1 MIDKIKILPKLI
13 SSFLLQIVVA
23 LTIIISIVIFF
34 IFILP
39 LLINPTYSDTINPE
53 EVDSVIIYSVN
64 PFHNSIKD
72 DIFGYELDRNEIIS
86 LFKDMK
92 GHSFANWKAPSLMVV
107 NYKNGESARFAV
119 DVGPRGE
126 ELKTRKQ
133 FSFAGESAEEYRKIQ
148 NRAHLKRRLQRV
160 LPPPDEKRLL
170 LSSLSQQNQSNFTLS
185 GDKSYMLA
193 FGIPKQDASPNR
205 RYSGTLTIGNAT
217 NHLVA
222 EHAARLPGWNP
233 TNKEIKIPFT
243 VPNHTPINWLENDEI
258 SGYVL
263 DFDYGEEN
271 LISLEMFMVDL
282 LVEGTYTLSVDFSTP
297 PPDKATLWLMVWK
310 ETENRTESGLKCA
323 PDGVASAYS
332 LPNNLRNLRVSFPV
346 CGLLS

>member
-1 MIDKIKILPKLI
+1 MNKINILIKLI
-13 SSFLLQIVVA
+13 SSFLLQIVFA
-23 LTIIISIVIFF
+23 FIIIIFITIFF
-34 IFILP
+34 IFIFP
-39 LLINPTYSDTINPE
+39 LFINPTYSNTINPE

-64 PFHNSIKD
+64 PFLESVEEGT
-72 DIFGYELDRNEIIS
+72 FGYELDRNEIIS

-92 GHSFANWKAPSLMVV
+92 GQSFATWKVPSLMVV
-107 NYKNGESARFAV
+107 NYKNGESTRFAV

-126 ELKTRKQ
+126 ELETRKQ
-133 FSFAGESAEEYRKIQ
+133 FSFAGESAQEYRKIQ
-148 NRAHLKRRLQRV
+148 NRAHLKWRLQRV

-170 LSSLSQQNQSNFTLS
+170 LSFLSQQNQSNFTLS

-193 FGIPKQDASPNR
+193 FGIPKQKASPNR
-205 RYSGTLTIGNAT
+205 SYSGTLTIGNAT

-233 TNKEIKIPFT
+233 TNREIKIPFT
-243 VPNHTPINWLENDEI
+243 VPNHAPVNWLENEEI

-263 DFDYGEEN
+263 DFDYGKEN

-310 ETENRTESGLKCA
+310 ETENRTKSGLGFA
-323 PDGVASAYS
+323 PSGS
-332 LPNNLRNLRVSFPV
+332 
-346 CGLLS
+346 

>member
-1 MIDKIKILPKLI
+1 MNKINILINLI
-13 SSFLLQIVVA
+13 SSFLLQIVFA
-23 LTIIISIVIFF
+23 FIIIIFITIFF
-34 IFILP
+34 IFIFP
-39 LLINPTYSDTINPE
+39 LFINPTYSNTINPE

-64 PFHNSIKD
+64 PFLESVEED
-72 DIFGYELDRNEIIS
+72 TFGYELDRNEIIS

-92 GHSFANWKAPSLMVV
+92 GQSFATWKVPSLMVV
-107 NYKNGESARFAV
+107 NYKNGESTRFAV
-119 DVGPRGE
+119 DVVPRGE
-126 ELKTRKQ
+126 ELETRKQ
-133 FSFAGESAEEYRKIQ
+133 FSFAGESAQEYRKIQ
-148 NRAHLKRRLQRV
+148 NRAHLKWRLQRV

-170 LSSLSQQNQSNFTLS
+170 LSFLSQQNQSNFTLS

-193 FGIPKQDASPNR
+193 FGIPKQKASPNR
-205 RYSGTLTIGNAT
+205 SYSGTLTIGNAT
-217 NHLVA
+217 NYLVA

-243 VPNHTPINWLENDEI
+243 VPNHAPVNWLENEEI

-263 DFDYGEEN
+263 DFDYGKEN

-310 ETENRTESGLKCA
+310 ETENRTKSGLGFA
-323 PDGVASAYS
+323 PSGS
-332 LPNNLRNLRVSFPV
+332 
-346 CGLLS
+346 

>member
-1 MIDKIKILPKLI
+1 MNKINILIKLT
-13 SSFLLQIVVA
+13 SSFLLQIVFSF
-23 LTIIISIVIFF
+23 TIIIFITIFF
-34 IFILP
+34 IFIFP
-39 LLINPTYSDTINPE
+39 LFINPTYSNTINPE

-64 PFHNSIKD
+64 PFLESVEED
-72 DIFGYELDRNEIIS
+72 TFGYELDRNEIIS

-92 GHSFANWKAPSLMVV
+92 GQSFATWKVPSLMVV
-107 NYKNGESARFAV
+107 NHKNGENTRFAV

-133 FSFAGESAEEYRKIQ
+133 FSFAGESAQEYRKIQ
-148 NRAHLKRRLQRV
+148 NRAHLKWRLQRV
-160 LPPPDEKRLL
+160 LPQPDEKRLL
-170 LSSLSQQNQSNFTLS
+170 LSFLSQQNQSNFTLS

-193 FGIPKQDASPNR
+193 FGIPKQDASLNR
-205 RYSGTLTIGNAT
+205 SYSGTLTIGNAT

-233 TNKEIKIPFT
+233 TNREIKIPFT
-243 VPNHTPINWLENDEI
+243 VPNHAPVNWLENEEI

-263 DFDYGEEN
+263 DFDYGKEN

-310 ETENRTESGLKCA
+310 ETENRTKSGLGFA
-323 PDGVASAYS
+323 PSGS
-332 LPNNLRNLRVSFPV
+332 
-346 CGLLS
+346 

>member
-1 MIDKIKILPKLI
+1 MNKINILIKLI
-13 SSFLLQIVVA
+13 SSFLLRIVFSF
-23 LTIIISIVIFF
+23 TIIIFITIFF
-34 IFILP
+34 IFIFP
-39 LLINPTYSDTINPE
+39 LFINPTYSNTINPE

-64 PFHNSIKD
+64 PFLESVEED
-72 DIFGYELDRNEIIS
+72 TFGYELDRNEIIS

-92 GHSFANWKAPSLMVV
+92 GQSFATWKVPSLMVV
-107 NYKNGESARFAV
+107 NYKNGESTRFAV

-133 FSFAGESAEEYRKIQ
+133 FSFAGESAQEYRKIQ
-148 NRAHLKRRLQRV
+148 NRAHLKWRLQRV

-170 LSSLSQQNQSNFTLS
+170 LSFLSQQNQSNFTLS

-193 FGIPKQDASPNR
+193 FGIPKQKASPNR
-205 RYSGTLTIGNAT
+205 SYSGTLTIGNAT

-243 VPNHTPINWLENDEI
+243 VPNHAPVNWLENEEI

-263 DFDYGEEN
+263 DFDYGKEN

-310 ETENRTESGLKCA
+310 ETENRTKSGLGFA
-323 PDGVASAYS
+323 PSGS
-332 LPNNLRNLRVSFPV
+332 
-346 CGLLS
+346 

>member
-1 MIDKIKILPKLI
+1 MMNKINILIKLI
-13 SSFLLQIVVA
+13 SSFLLRIVFSF
-23 LTIIISIVIFF
+23 TIIIFITIFF
-34 IFILP
+34 IFIFP
-39 LLINPTYSDTINPE
+39 LFINPTYSNTINPE

-64 PFHNSIKD
+64 PFLESVEED
-72 DIFGYELDRNEIIS
+72 TFGYELDRNEIIS

-92 GHSFANWKAPSLMVV
+92 GQSFATWKVPSLMVV
-107 NYKNGESARFAV
+107 NYKNGESTRFAV

-126 ELKTRKQ
+126 ELETRKQ
-133 FSFAGESAEEYRKIQ
+133 FSFAGESAQEYRKIQ
-148 NRAHLKRRLQRV
+148 NRAHLKWRLQRV

-170 LSSLSQQNQSNFTLS
+170 LSFLSQQNQSNFTLS

-193 FGIPKQDASPNR
+193 FGIPKQKASPNR
-205 RYSGTLTIGNAT
+205 SYSGTLTIGNAT

-243 VPNHTPINWLENDEI
+243 VPNHAPVNWLENEEI

-263 DFDYGEEN
+263 DFDYGKEN

-310 ETENRTESGLKCA
+310 ETENRTKSGLGFA
-323 PDGVASAYS
+323 PSGS
-332 LPNNLRNLRVSFPV
+332 
-346 CGLLS
+346 

>member
-1 MIDKIKILPKLI
+1 MNKINILIKLI
-13 SSFLLQIVVA
+13 SSFLLQIVFA
-23 LTIIISIVIFF
+23 FIIIIFITIFF
-34 IFILP
+34 IFIFP
-39 LLINPTYSDTINPE
+39 LFINPTYSNTINPE

-64 PFHNSIKD
+64 PFLESVEED
-72 DIFGYELDRNEIIS
+72 TFGYELDRNEIIS

-92 GHSFANWKAPSLMVV
+92 GQSFATWKVPSLMVV
-107 NYKNGESARFAV
+107 NYKNGESTRFAV

-133 FSFAGESAEEYRKIQ
+133 FSFAGESAQEYRKIQ
-148 NRAHLKRRLQRV
+148 NRAHLKWRLQRV
-160 LPPPDEKRLL
+160 LPQPDEKRLL
-170 LSSLSQQNQSNFTLS
+170 LSFLSQQNQSNFTLS

-193 FGIPKQDASPNR
+193 FGIPKQDASLNR
-205 RYSGTLTIGNAT
+205 SYSGTLTIGNAT

-243 VPNHTPINWLENDEI
+243 VPNHAPVNWLENEEI

-263 DFDYGEEN
+263 DFDYGKEN

-310 ETENRTESGLKCA
+310 ETENRTKSGLGFA
-323 PDGVASAYS
+323 PSGS
-332 LPNNLRNLRVSFPV
+332 
-346 CGLLS
+346 